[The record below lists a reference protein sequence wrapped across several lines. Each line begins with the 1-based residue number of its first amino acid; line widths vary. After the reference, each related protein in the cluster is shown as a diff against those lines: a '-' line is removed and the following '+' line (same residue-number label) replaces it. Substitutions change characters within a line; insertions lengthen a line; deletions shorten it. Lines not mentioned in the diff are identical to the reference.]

1 MIFSRG
7 KKGGGEGGR
16 EVDRGGG
23 RWMTGDGGRVGGWLI
38 LNAS

>member
-7 KKGGGEGGR
+7 KKGGGE
-16 EVDRGGG
+16 GG